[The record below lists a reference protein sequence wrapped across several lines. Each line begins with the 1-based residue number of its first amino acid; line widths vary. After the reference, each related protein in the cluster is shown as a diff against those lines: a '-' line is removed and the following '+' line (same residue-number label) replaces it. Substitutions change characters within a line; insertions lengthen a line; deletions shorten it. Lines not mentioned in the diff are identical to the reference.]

1 MIGQVEY
8 LVVDE
13 LRTALEL
20 ATEDELQAL
29 TELLFRPKLNP
40 LDYLCNPDP
49 LAIQRGDRQ
58 AWLDQLEAR
67 FRYLAADGV
76 TVIRGGSDRVSYRQT
91 LTHICHHLRIA
102 YTDSWATTDLEAE
115 VFLHVMEKAWRQLP
129 RQEKQALQQR
139 VHRAI
144 VDSEEFQALP
154 LPLQRNPLG
163 LVIKG
168 GSAIAV
174 SAVLRPWLLQQIAR
188 QFALQL
194 ARQQVAKQTLAR
206 GGLTV
211 AGQIQGR
218 VAVAMASRG
227 MAVNAARYTATRS
240 FFAVLG
246 PAMWAWFFADL
257 GWRAI
262 ATNHSRIIP
271 AVFTLAQ
278 IRLTRGEPYELAQC

>member
-1 MIGQVEY
+1 M
-8 LVVDE
+8 DE

-49 LAIQRGDRQ
+49 LDLQRGSRRQ
-58 AWLDQLEAR
+58 WLDQLESR

-76 TVIRGGSDRVSYRQT
+76 TVIRRGSNQVSYRQV
-91 LTHICHHLRIA
+91 LVQVCQHLRLPYA
-102 YTDSWATTDLEAE
+102 DTLPTTDLEAE
-115 VFLHVMEKAWRQLP
+115 VFLHVMEKAWQRLPHRDRRQLQRRVQAAVVDHENFRQLP
-129 RQEKQALQQR
+129 
-139 VHRAI
+139 I
-144 VDSEEFQALP
+144 C
-154 LPLQRNPLG
+154 LQRNPLG
-163 LVIKG
+163 LIMKG

-174 SAVLRPWLLQQIAR
+174 SAVIRPWLLQQIAR
-188 QFALQL
+188 QFAWQL
-194 ARQQVAKQTLAR
+194 ARQQLAQQTLAR
-206 GGLTV
+206 GGLTL
-211 AGQIQGR
+211 ASQLQGR
-218 VAVAMASRG
+218 VTVAMASRG

-240 FFAVLG
+240 VFAVLG

-257 GWRAI
+257 GWQAI

-278 IRLTRGEPYELAQC
+278 IRLTRGEPSYELAEC

>member
-1 MIGQVEY
+1 MAQVEY

-49 LAIQRGDRQ
+49 LEIQRQHRQ
-58 AWLDQLEAR
+58 IWLDQLEAR

-76 TVIRGGSDRVSYRQT
+76 TVMRGASDRISYRQA
-91 LTHICHHLRIA
+91 LMQICHHLRIPYA
-102 YTDSWATTDLEAE
+102 DTFSTTDLEAE
-115 VFLHVMEKAWRQLP
+115 VFLHVMEKAWQQLP
-129 RQEKQALQQR
+129 QPEKRALQNRLHQS
-139 VHRAI
+139 I
-144 VDSEEFQALP
+144 VGSQEFRSLP

-163 LVIKG
+163 LLMKG

-174 SAVLRPWLLQQIAR
+174 SAVVRPWLLQQIAR
-188 QFALQL
+188 QFALQM

-218 VAVAMASRG
+218 VAVAMAGRG

-271 AVFTLAQ
+271 VVFTLAQ
-278 IRLTRGEPYELAQC
+278 IRLTRGEPYELANC

>member
-1 MIGQVEY
+1 M
-8 LVVDE
+8 DE

-49 LAIQRGDRQ
+49 LDMQRQDRQ
-58 AWLDQLEAR
+58 VWLDRLENR

-76 TVIRGGSDRVSYRQT
+76 TVLRGGSDRLSYRQA
-91 LTHICHHLRIA
+91 LIQICHYLRIP
-102 YTDSWATTDLEAE
+102 YTDTFSTTDLEAE
-115 VFLHVMEKAWRQLP
+115 VFLHVMEKAWKKLP
-129 RQEKQALQQR
+129 QPEKQALQKRLHQSI
-139 VHRAI
+139 AE
-144 VDSEEFQALP
+144 SAEFHSLP
-154 LPLQRNPLG
+154 LPLQRNPLS
-163 LVIKG
+163 LLMKG

-174 SAVLRPWLLQQIAR
+174 SAVIRPWLLQQIAR
-188 QFALQL
+188 QFALQM

-206 GGLTV
+206 GGLTM

-218 VAVAMASRG
+218 VAVAMAGRG

-240 FFAVLG
+240 FLAVLG

-262 ATNHSRIIP
+262 ATNYGRTIP
-271 AVFTLAQ
+271 VVFTLAQ
-278 IRLTRGEPYELAQC
+278 IRLTRGEPYELANC

>member
-1 MIGQVEY
+1 M
-8 LVVDE
+8 DE

-40 LDYLCNPDP
+40 LDYWCNPDP
-49 LAIQRGDRQ
+49 LALQRGDRGT
-58 AWLDQLEAR
+58 WLDQLEAR

-76 TVIRGGSDRVSYRQT
+76 TVVRGTSNRVSYRQA
-91 LTHICHHLRIA
+91 LIQICQHLRISYEEA
-102 YTDSWATTDLEAE
+102 FTTTELEAE
-115 VFLHVMEKAWRQLP
+115 VFLHVMEKAWRRLSPDDLRALQRQVQQSIIDHEQFRQLP
-129 RQEKQALQQR
+129 
-139 VHRAI
+139 I
-144 VDSEEFQALP
+144 
-154 LPLQRNPLG
+154 PLQRNPLG
-163 LVIKG
+163 LLMKG

-174 SAVLRPWLLQQIAR
+174 SAVIRPWLLQQVAR
-188 QFALQL
+188 QFALQM
-194 ARQQVAKQTLAR
+194 ARQQVAQQTLAR
-206 GGLTV
+206 GGLTI

-240 FFAVLG
+240 VFAVLG

-262 ATNHSRIIP
+262 ATNHSRIVP

-278 IRLTRGEPYELAQC
+278 IRLTRGESYELAGC

>member
-1 MIGQVEY
+1 M
-8 LVVDE
+8 DE

-49 LAIQRGDRQ
+49 LDLQRGSRRQ
-58 AWLDQLEAR
+58 WLDQLEAR

-76 TVIRGGSDRVSYRQT
+76 TVMRGGSCRVSYRQA
-91 LTHICHHLRIA
+91 LIQVCQHLRLPYA
-102 YTDSWATTDLEAE
+102 DTLPTTDLEAE
-115 VFLHVMEKAWRQLP
+115 VFLHVMEKAWQRLPQRDRRLLQRQVQAAVVDHENFRQLP
-129 RQEKQALQQR
+129 IA
-139 VHRAI
+139 
-144 VDSEEFQALP
+144 
-154 LPLQRNPLG
+154 LQRNPLG
-163 LVIKG
+163 LVMKG

-174 SAVLRPWLLQQIAR
+174 SAVIRPWLLQQIAR
-188 QFALQL
+188 QFAMQV
-194 ARQQVAKQTLAR
+194 ARQQLAQQTLAR
-206 GGLTV
+206 GGLTI
-211 AGQIQGR
+211 AGQLQGR
-218 VAVAMASRG
+218 VAVVMASRG

-240 FFAVLG
+240 VFAVLG

-278 IRLTRGEPYELAQC
+278 IRLTRDEPSYELAEC

>member
-1 MIGQVEY
+1 MAQVEY

-49 LAIQRGDRQ
+49 LDLQRHDRQ
-58 AWLDQLEAR
+58 TWLDQLEAR

-76 TVIRGGSDRVSYRQT
+76 TVIRGGSDRVSYRQA
-91 LTHICHHLRIA
+91 LIQICHHLRIP

-115 VFLHVMEKAWRQLP
+115 VFLHVMEQAWQKLP
-129 RQEKQALQQR
+129 QRDRQALQGQVR
-139 VHRAI
+139 RAI
-144 VDSEEFQALP
+144 VGSAEFQSLP

-163 LVIKG
+163 LLVKG
-168 GSAIAV
+168 SSAIAV

-188 QFALQL
+188 QFAFQM

-206 GGLTV
+206 GGLTI
-211 AGQIQGR
+211 AGQVQGR

-240 FFAVLG
+240 FLAVLG
-246 PAMWAWFFADL
+246 PAMWTWFFADL